1 MTKAQEMQ
9 LKLPAQA
16 ESVAVVRHALSGI
29 ADTIAVAP
37 SQLSDMKTAVTEA
50 CNNVV
55 VHAYPDSDGTLEVN
69 AHPRD
74 DRVTVTVRD
83 YGSGMQPRP
92 MATDGPSLGLGL
104 PLIAALS
111 DRFEIRG
118 GTGLG
123 ISVTMTFGLNERT
136 PEFSDEDESSAL
148 EDSAPLPRE
157 NVPPGSPE
165 NSPTEQP
172 KEQSKEQSKAAA
184 EPDTSKR
191 SAGISITAG
200 PLVAPVLA
208 RVTAILAARADFSL
222 DRLSDAV
229 LVSDAVS
236 AHAASFVSGEHIDV
250 AIEDGGGTLDIR
262 VGPLVSGGANEL
274 LGTMKVPGLDRS
286 LENLTDEV
294 KVEKA
299 ATNPASED
307 QEYLLLTISST

>member
-1 MTKAQEMQ
+1 MTQAQEMQ

-29 ADTIAVAP
+29 ADTITVEP
-37 SQLSDMKTAVTEA
+37 NKLSDMKTAVTEA

-55 VHAYPDSDGTLEVN
+55 VHAYLDTDGTLEVN
-69 AHPRD
+69 ARPRA
-74 DRVTVTVRD
+74 DRLTVTVRD
-83 YGSGMQPRP
+83 YGHGMQPRSVTP
-92 MATDGPSLGLGL
+92 DEPSLGLGL

-123 ISVTMTFGLNERT
+123 ISVTMTFGLNEGT
-136 PEFSDEDESSAL
+136 PEFPDEDEDESSVL
-148 EDSAPLPRE
+148 EDSSDE
-157 NVPPGSPE
+157 PP
-165 NSPTEQP
+165 NAHP
-172 KEQSKEQSKAAA
+172 KEPPKAA

-191 SAGISITAG
+191 SAGISITPG
-200 PLVAPVLA
+200 PLVGPVLA

-236 AHAASFVSGEHIDV
+236 AHAASFVSGDHVDV
-250 AIEDGGGTLDIR
+250 AIEDGEGTLDIR
-262 VGPLVSGGANEL
+262 VGPLVNGGAGEL
-274 LGTMKVPGLDRS
+274 LGTMKVPGLERS

-294 KVEKA
+294 KIEKPDNEPA
-299 ATNPASED
+299 ADE
-307 QEYLLLTISST
+307 EYLLLTISRT

>member
-1 MTKAQEMQ
+1 MQ

-29 ADTIAVAP
+29 ADTITVEP
-37 SQLSDMKTAVTEA
+37 NQLSDMKTAVTEA

-69 AHPRD
+69 AHPRAD
-74 DRVTVTVRD
+74 AVTVTVRD
-83 YGSGMQPRP
+83 YGSGMQPRSVTP
-92 MATDGPSLGLGL
+92 NEPSLGLGL

-123 ISVTMTFGLNERT
+123 ISVTMTFGLAEGAER
-136 PEFSDEDESSAL
+136 SDDGERPAVEDSI
-148 EDSAPLPRE
+148 DSAP
-157 NVPPGSPE
+157 SKQAK
-165 NSPTEQP
+165 EQP
-172 KEQSKEQSKAAA
+172 TSQPTAA
-184 EPDTSKR
+184 EPDVSKL
-191 SAGISITAG
+191 SAGISISPG
-200 PLVAPVLA
+200 PLVGPVLA

-236 AHAASFVSGEHIDV
+236 AHAASFVSGQHVDV

-262 VGPLVSGGANEL
+262 VGPLVSGGASEL
-274 LGTMKVPGLDRS
+274 LGTMKVPGLERW
-286 LENLTDEV
+286 LEGLTDDV
-294 KVEKA
+294 KIEKA
-299 ATNPASED
+299 AEEPADE
-307 QEYLLLTISST
+307 EYLLLTISST